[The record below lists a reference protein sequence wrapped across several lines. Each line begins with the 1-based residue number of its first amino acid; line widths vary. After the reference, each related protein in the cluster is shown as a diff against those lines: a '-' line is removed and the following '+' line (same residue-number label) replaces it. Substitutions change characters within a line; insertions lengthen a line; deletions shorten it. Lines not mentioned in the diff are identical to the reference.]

1 MFKLPTCPHCK
12 TVYRYKEV
20 VKNSRKKRI
29 ECYHCNNT
37 FKNSYYLI
45 IIPVVIMMI
54 FGIVIDTIIL
64 NLTGTF
70 SKSIIPLI
78 AVSWIMLFIAF
89 LLAPFFI
96 RYVKIKG
103 QKLKEIP
110 KSELRTF
117 AEKKSK
123 RSK

>member
-1 MFKLPTCPHCK
+1 
-12 TVYRYKEV
+12 
-20 VKNSRKKRI
+20 
-29 ECYHCNNT
+29 
-37 FKNSYYLI
+37 
-45 IIPVVIMMI
+45 MMI

-117 AEKKSK
+117 ADKKSK

>member
-1 MFKLPTCPHCK
+1 
-12 TVYRYKEV
+12 
-20 VKNSRKKRI
+20 
-29 ECYHCNNT
+29 
-37 FKNSYYLI
+37 
-45 IIPVVIMMI
+45 MMI

-103 QKLKEIP
+103 
-110 KSELRTF
+110 
-117 AEKKSK
+117 
-123 RSK
+123 